1 MNPISIN
8 DISVAIMFGNY
19 TNEQLNA
26 IAMAI
31 TYRRNQL
38 GQANK
43 RSLSLHSNV
52 KFVNSRDNRTVFGT
66 VTKINRKTVL
76 VRENRGNYAPLNW
89 RVPASMLE
97 VV

>member
-1 MNPISIN
+1 MNIN
-8 DISVAIMFGNY
+8 DVTHAIMFGNY

-38 GQANK
+38 GQATK

-52 KFVNSRDNRTVFGT
+52 KFVSSRDNRTVLGT

-76 VRENRGNYAPLNW
+76 VREDRGNYAPLNW
-89 RVPASMLE
+89 RVPANMLE

>member
-1 MNPISIN
+1 MNIN
-8 DISVAIMFGNY
+8 EINKAIMFGDL
-19 TNEQLNA
+19 TNDQLNA

-38 GQANK
+38 GQAAK

-52 KFVNSRDNRTVFGT
+52 KFVSSRDNRTVLGT

-76 VRENRGNYAPLNW
+76 VREERGNYAPINW
-89 RVPASMLE
+89 RVPANMLE